1 MKKVKASALG
11 KHAQDGHVIN
21 RPAARASEF
30 FCFRA
35 ARSRDLCASV
45 LLTAWA
51 ATAVLQGQ
59 QTTPQPTFDVTGTAI
74 PAELLTTNF
83 GPLPKGIGGYDLSI
97 CNMTDARHSLVSSAI
112 FQALA
117 EAQNTLQPIGRQIML
132 AAILRNQ
139 NHSPASIV
147 SMALGSTTSVLS
159 VVNMNRNGAVAASGL
174 GTGLALGAL
183 IAQQVLANWKPVL
196 TADQVEKFE
205 SQVLEPALVLDGGS
219 CVERTV
225 FTATTPPQAS
235 KPQAVKFHV
244 H

>member
-1 MKKVKASALG
+1 MKRLT
-11 KHAQDGHVIN
+11 
-21 RPAARASEF
+21 
-30 FCFRA
+30 
-35 ARSRDLCASV
+35 ASV
-45 LLTAWA
+45 FIAAWA
-51 ATAVLQGQ
+51 ATAGLQGQ
-59 QTTPQPTFDVTGTAI
+59 QATTQPTFDVTGTAI
-74 PAELLTTNF
+74 PAPLLTTNF

-139 NHSPASIV
+139 NHSAASII

-159 VVNMNRNGAVAASGL
+159 VVNVNRSGATASGV
-174 GTGLALGAL
+174 GAGLALGAL

-235 KPQAVKFHV
+235 KPQSVRFHV